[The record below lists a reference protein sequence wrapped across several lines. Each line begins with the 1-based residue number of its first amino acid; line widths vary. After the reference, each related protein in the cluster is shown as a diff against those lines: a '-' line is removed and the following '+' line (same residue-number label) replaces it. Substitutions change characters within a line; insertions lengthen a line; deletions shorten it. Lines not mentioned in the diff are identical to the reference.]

1 MFKRNLFFFFQ
12 LQIVIVKMGRAS
24 NNGNLIGSTTTQ
36 TLPLTTNSTVRIAT
50 TTNLPL
56 IQDQIQPLSTSNI
69 LKPSNQIPIIS
80 NNYRNYPLPSE
91 NLTNNN
97 TLIST
102 TNVILDYLLSVSIN
116 ARIDQTKNDLK
127 KFDDGQQQSFHIKK
141 GQGVEAIVEGLLQ
154 SHRTQAS
161 SVLLPLPLKHRLY
174 LCQLLHLVFDRSH
187 IASPSS
193 HVSHNFLNTSNTQ
206 KSNQPPKLSNTTT
219 NIPTTTSTSP
229 LRNNSTQK
237 SHKLPPNL
245 VKYEKHFKN
254 ALLSRCRKH
263 RQSICIACQ
272 QHPSNSSITPPMTR
286 RRSTPPKPIPSRR
299 TAPGL
304 IDAIPVFLNTCAI
317 TYRLDNNNGST
328 VKPIWYDLL
337 LDLLTQSA
345 IECYLC
351 DSYSSLDALL
361 EIFSY
366 GNIDPSDYHSDDSES
381 DDDDDPHFAAT
392 RADDYLLW
400 QRTAYLDEF
409 RQKKKD
415 RMEEFLNV
423 KGKLEQHFENL
434 ANKYPIRTFETDML
448 NYCADVTGSLE
459 PPALMTKSKN
469 DELSNDLFHIP
480 GRYDGGIDIPMSDDD
495 DYYYIEDTNKNPPQS
510 ENKYTDVKKRRL
522 SETDKSNEMSKK
534 NKNEEVSSF

>member
-1 MFKRNLFFFFQ
+1 
-12 LQIVIVKMGRAS
+12 MGRAS
-24 NNGNLIGSTTTQ
+24 NNGNVIGSTTTQ
-36 TLPLTTNSTVRIAT
+36 TLPHPTNSTVRIAT

-56 IQDQIQPLSTSNI
+56 IQDQIQPLPTSNI
-69 LKPSNQIPIIS
+69 LKPSNQIPFPS
-80 NNYRNYPLPSE
+80 NYPHPSGNLTNN

-116 ARIDQTKNDLK
+116 ARIDQTKNELK
-127 KFDDGQQQSFHIKK
+127 KIDDGQQSFHTKK

-154 SHRTQAS
+154 SHRTLAS
-161 SVLLPLPLKHRLY
+161 SVLLPLPLNHRLY

-187 IASPSS
+187 IASSGSSSS
-193 HVSHNFLNTSNTQ
+193 HVTSNFLNTSNTP
-206 KSNQPPKLSNTTT
+206 KSPKLSMTINTTNTTT
-219 NIPTTTSTSP
+219 NIPTTTPTSPLSSP

-263 RQSICIACQ
+263 RQSICTACQ
-272 QHPSNSSITPPMTR
+272 QHPNNSSITPPMTR
-286 RRSTPPKPIPSRR
+286 RRSTPPKPIPTRR

-317 TYRLDNNNGST
+317 TNRLDNNNEST
-328 VKPIWYDLL
+328 VKPMWYDLL
-337 LDLLTQSA
+337 LDLLTQAA

-381 DDDDDPHFAAT
+381 DDDDPHFAAT

-415 RMEEFLNV
+415 RMEEVCLII
-423 KGKLEQHFENL
+423 
-434 ANKYPIRTFETDML
+434 Y
-448 NYCADVTGSLE
+448 S
-459 PPALMTKSKN
+459 
-469 DELSNDLFHIP
+469 
-480 GRYDGGIDIPMSDDD
+480 
-495 DYYYIEDTNKNPPQS
+495 
-510 ENKYTDVKKRRL
+510 
-522 SETDKSNEMSKK
+522 
-534 NKNEEVSSF
+534 

>member
-1 MFKRNLFFFFQ
+1 
-12 LQIVIVKMGRAS
+12 MGRAS
-24 NNGNLIGSTTTQ
+24 NNGKIIGSTTQ
-36 TLPLTTNSTVRIAT
+36 TLPQPTNSTVRIAS

-56 IQDQIQPLSTSNI
+56 IQGQIQPFTNSNI
-69 LKPSNQIPIIS
+69 MKSSNQIP
-80 NNYRNYPLPSE
+80 NPLPINHYPHPSE
-91 NLTNNN
+91 DLSNNNN
-97 TLIST
+97 TLITT
-102 TNVILDYLLSVSIN
+102 TNVILDYLLYVSIN
-116 ARIDQTKNDLK
+116 ARIDQTKNELK
-127 KFDDGQQQSFHIKK
+127 DDQQQQSSTFHTKK

-187 IASPSS
+187 IASSGSS
-193 HVSHNFLNTSNTQ
+193 SSSSSQITQNLSNTANLSKSNQFINNNTSINTSN
-206 KSNQPPKLSNTTT
+206 LTTT
-219 NIPTTTSTSP
+219 TTTMSP
-229 LRNNSTQK
+229 SSSPSRNNSTQK
-237 SHKLPPNL
+237 PHKLPSNL

-263 RQSICIACQ
+263 RKSICTACQ
-272 QHPSNSSITPPMTR
+272 QHFSNSSITPPMTR
-286 RRSTPPKPIPSRR
+286 RRSTPPKPIPTRR
-299 TAPGL
+299 NAPGL

-317 TYRLDNNNGST
+317 TYRLDHNNEST

-337 LDLLTQSA
+337 LDLLTQAA

-351 DSYSSLDALL
+351 DSYSSIDALL

-366 GNIDPSDYHSDDSES
+366 GNIDPSDYHSDDDSES
-381 DDDDDPHFAAT
+381 DDDDPHFAAT

-434 ANKYPIRTFETDML
+434 ANKYPIRKFETDML
-448 NYCADVTGSLE
+448 NYCADVTESLE
-459 PPALMTKSKN
+459 PPALTTKNKN

-480 GRYDGGIDIPMSDDD
+480 GRYDGGIDIPMSDDE
-495 DYYYIEDTNKNPPQS
+495 YIEDIRNPSQYQ
-510 ENKYTDVKKRRL
+510 NNNTDGKKRRL
-522 SETDKSNEMSKK
+522 SEADKFNESTKK
-534 NKNEEVSSF
+534 NKNEEILSFQQS